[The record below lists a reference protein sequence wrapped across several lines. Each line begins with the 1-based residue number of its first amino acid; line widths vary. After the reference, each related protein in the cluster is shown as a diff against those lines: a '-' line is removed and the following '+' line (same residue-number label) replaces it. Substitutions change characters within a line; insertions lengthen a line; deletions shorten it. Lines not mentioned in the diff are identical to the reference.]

1 VTTSS
6 LALPP
11 EQLQQAMQRSR
22 QRSTRRWKLFVS
34 TPGRIAAS
42 VIIVIFTLMA
52 IVGPYLYPRNLPIDT
67 RNIYAGPSLAHP
79 LGTDF
84 EGADVLALL
93 VTGSRYVL
101 FAAAVAAVITLGI
114 GTVAGLAGG
123 YYPRLA
129 GSAIMR
135 VADFVIAIPGLPV
148 LIVLLTIWHFGSP
161 LAMGFVMGIFG
172 WGGIARAV
180 RAQTLSL
187 RERGFV
193 EAARGLGVPGRR
205 IIFTELL
212 PNLAP
217 YIGMNLMLALPAFIY
232 TEVGLFFLGVVPYTT
247 SNWGVMLND
256 AVFQAGALTST
267 HALSY
272 LLSPLICI
280 LLITISLVTLANA
293 VDEFFNPR
301 LRRAVV
307 VPVGLPGRP
316 GVSGSLVFMPRRR
329 AR

>member
-1 VTTSS
+1 MTTSI
-6 LALPP
+6 ALPP
-11 EQLQQAMQRSR
+11 DQLHQAMQRSR
-22 QRSTRRWKLFVS
+22 QRSTRRWRLLIS
-34 TPGRIAAS
+34 TPGRIAAF
-42 VIIVIFTLMA
+42 VIIVIFAVTA
-52 IVGPYLYPRNLPIDT
+52 IVGPYLYPKNLPINPH
-67 RNIYAGPSLAHP
+67 NIYAPPSLAHP

-84 EGADVLALL
+84 EGTDVLALL

-114 GTVAGLAGG
+114 GTVAGLAAG
-123 YYPRLA
+123 YYSRLT

-135 VADFVIAIPGLPV
+135 VTDFVLAVPGFPV
-148 LIVLLTIWHFGSP
+148 LVVLATIWQFGSP
-161 LAMGFVMGIFG
+161 LAMGFVMGVFG

-193 EAARGLGVPGRR
+193 EAARGLGLPGRR
-205 IIFTELL
+205 IIFTEVL

-217 YIGMNLMLALPAFIY
+217 YIGMNLMLAMTAFIY
-232 TEVGLFFLGVVPYTT
+232 TEVGLFFLGVVSYTT
-247 SNWGVMLND
+247 SNWGVMLNN
-256 AVFQAGALTST
+256 AVFQAGAATST
-267 HALSY
+267 RGLTY

-301 LRRAVV
+301 LRRI
-307 VPVGLPGRP
+307 
-316 GVSGSLVFMPRRR
+316 
-329 AR
+329 

>member
-11 EQLQQAMQRSR
+11 DQLHQAMQRSR
-22 QRSTRRWKLFVS
+22 QRSTRRWQLFVS
-34 TPGRIAAS
+34 TPGRIASS
-42 VIIVIFTLMA
+42 VIIVFFTLMA
-52 IVGPYLYPRNLPIDT
+52 IVGPYLYPKNLPIDN

-84 EGADVLALL
+84 EGTDVLALL

-148 LIVLLTIWHFGSP
+148 LIVLLTIWQFGSP

-193 EAARGLGVPGRR
+193 EAARGLGLPGWR

-217 YIGMNLMLALPAFIY
+217 YIGMNLMLAMPAFIY

-247 SNWGVMLND
+247 SNWGVMLNN

-267 HALSY
+267 RALSY

-301 LRRAVV
+301 LRRAAG
-307 VPVGLPGRP
+307 VPAGAPGRP
-316 GVSGSLVFMPRRR
+316 ASRSLAFRPRRR
-329 AR
+329 TQ